1 MKFHYTYI
9 DISTSKEASQHFN
22 EVELSFICEKVI
34 ENFMNNSQNVV
45 LSMNGDCSNVDW
57 LLTDKMSVYLHL
69 KYTSML
75 LGMLAYSETKS

>member
-1 MKFHYTYI
+1 
-9 DISTSKEASQHFN
+9 
-22 EVELSFICEKVI
+22 
-34 ENFMNNSQNVV
+34 MNKSQNVV

-57 LLTDKMSVYLHL
+57 WLTDKMSVYLHL

>member
-1 MKFHYTYI
+1 MNFITYI
-9 DISTSKEASQHFN
+9 DTSTSKEASQHFN

-34 ENFMNNSQNVV
+34 ENFMNNSQKAM

-57 LLTDKMSVYLHL
+57 WLTDKMSVYLHL

-75 LGMLAYSETKS
+75 LGMLAYSETKF